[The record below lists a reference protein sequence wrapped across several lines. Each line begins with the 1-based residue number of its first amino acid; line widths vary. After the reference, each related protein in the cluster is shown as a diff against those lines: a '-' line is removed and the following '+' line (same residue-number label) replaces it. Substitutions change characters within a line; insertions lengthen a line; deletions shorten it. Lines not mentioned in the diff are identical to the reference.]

1 MRKQFLFVIFFIC
14 FLLVGTACQQQDS
27 IDLVFDNCFFIENN
41 NIYTEVANEV
51 EFFDFNNKIRLNNN
65 YGYSIFKDREGLNK
79 ISTNVIDLTIGDNIN
94 YLLIED
100 SNQNKTLYTLNIRR
114 LPIHTVSLYYYDSY
128 ESSYYSTHYEE
139 RNYIV
144 EKKFYKSIQV
154 QERDRIDLSK
164 EKIEREGYSFL
175 GWDYDNS
182 EILEDTAIHGLW
194 KANNYTVTV
203 INGSETIKY
212 TAIYGEYLKI
222 EIPQKPMDFNDNYS
236 FQGCSYANEYKKEYY
251 YFDSAGRFVSSAD
264 WQPIRFTV
272 TKDITVTARWGY

>member
-1 MRKQFLFVIFFIC
+1 MGKKLLFAIFFIC

-27 IDLVFDNCFFIENN
+27 RDIVFDNCFFIENN
-41 NIYTEVANEV
+41 NIYTEVANGV
-51 EFFDFNNKIRLNNN
+51 EFFDFNNKIHLNNN
-65 YGYSIFKDREGLNK
+65 YRYSIFKDREGLNK
-79 ISTNVIDLTIGDNIN
+79 ISTNIIDLTIGDNIN

-128 ESSYYSTHYEE
+128 ESSYYPTHYEE

-182 EILEDTAIHGLW
+182 EILEDTAVYGLW

-212 TAIYGEYLKI
+212 TATYGEYLKI
-222 EIPQKPMDFNDNYS
+222 DIPQKPMDLNNNYS
-236 FQGCSYANEYKKEYY
+236 FKGCSYANKYKKEYY
-251 YFDSAGRFVSSAD
+251 YFDRAGRFVSGAD
-264 WQPIRFTV
+264 WQPIRYTV
-272 TKDITVTARWGY
+272 TKDITVTAHWGY